1 METCEAFILRKS
13 SYGEADLLVTLF
25 SREFGKFGALAK
37 NAKKS
42 RKRFGGRF
50 DIFNHLELDVKLGA
64 KRFGVVG
71 DVTLKKSHRQITE
84 SVDSFAAG
92 TRALRLADFLAP
104 EREPSARLFDLL
116 ADALGLL
123 GGGKEPPGAVFLVFL
138 AKAVGICGYAPDF
151 RFGGEKDAAGFD
163 VENGKVTD
171 FPPAGRRKNVYRFHP
186 DIMERPETME
196 ANPGKVENNTR
207 VLIRYTEYQTG
218 RRFRETGL
226 AARHPA

>member
-50 DIFNHLELDVKLGA
+50 DIFNHLVLDVNLSA
-64 KRFGVVG
+64 KRFSLVG
-71 DVTLKKSHRQITE
+71 DVTLKKSHRRITE
-84 SVDSFAAG
+84 SVDSFDAG

-116 ADALGLL
+116 ADTLELL
-123 GGGKEPPGAVFLVFL
+123 GEGKEPGAVFLVFL
-138 AKAVGICGYAPDF
+138 AEAVGICGYAPDF

-196 ANPGKVENNTR
+196 AHPEKVENNIR

-218 RRFRETGL
+218 RRFRKTGL
-226 AARHPA
+226 AARRPA